1 MDEHKRFLA
10 DRLLSEERPIT
21 YRLLSRALDVH
32 VNTAKEM
39 LYDFHNYQNAQKTN
53 SVHATYLVYGTKAP
67 ESQQPDGDVEM
78 SSSMPEEPLSDEVPT
93 STITLAREEEL
104 KDTLAAY
111 QKVTSIHVYSLAP
124 HPQKDLTLL
133 SDITTQLSEYSLEDI
148 TAASKKYGS
157 IGNPN
162 AQRRE
167 RKGRTQA
174 SAPAPPNP
182 AKKDTSAPKSTSST
196 TVKQEAPAS
205 KPETKQTKS
214 IKQESSATSSK
225 EGTPAPSGGKKPAP
239 SLKRGVSG
247 GIMQSFAKA
256 AARPAKPK
264 AAPKKEEDTAM
275 ALSDDGEADDSDI
288 VGTSSKS
295 KPVVDSGDIKRK
307 RQERE
312 DALRKMMEDDD
323 EDEKEESDKE
333 SEQADEEMEEA
344 PEPEAEPEPESQ
356 KEEKEPAEM
365 ISSTGDGR
373 RRGKR
378 RVMKKKRILDDQ
390 GYMVTIQEP
399 GWESFSED
407 EAPAPAKKAA
417 PTPTPS
423 SSAGSKA
430 KKAATKG
437 QGNIMS
443 FFAKK

>member
-1 MDEHKRFLA
+1 MDEHKKYLA

-39 LYDFHNYQNAQKTN
+39 LYDFHNYQNAQKSN
-53 SVHATYLVYGTKAP
+53 SVHATYLVYGTKTS
-67 ESQQPDGDVEM
+67 ESQQSDGDVEM
-78 SSSMPEEPLSDEVPT
+78 SSSMPEEPLSDEVSI
-93 STITLAREEEL
+93 STLTLAREEEL
-104 KDTLAAY
+104 KDILVAY
-111 QKVTSIHVYSLAP
+111 EKVTSIHVYSLAP

-133 SDITTQLSEYSLEDI
+133 SDVTTQLSEYSLGGDT
-148 TAASKKYGS
+148 TAASKKYGF

-167 RKGRTQA
+167 RKGRAQA
-174 SAPAPPNP
+174 S
-182 AKKDTSAPKSTSST
+182 TSAPSQSIKKESSAPKPALT
-196 TVKQEAPAS
+196 TNLKKEASAS
-205 KPETKQTKS
+205 MPEMKHTKS
-214 IKQESSATSSK
+214 AKQESSAPSSK

-288 VGTSSKS
+288 IATSSKS
-295 KPVVDSGDIKRK
+295 KPAVDSEDIKRK

-333 SEQADEEMEEA
+333 SEEADEEMEEA
-344 PEPEAEPEPESQ
+344 PEPEAEPEPESK
-356 KEEKEPAEM
+356 KEEKEPAETV
-365 ISSTGDGR
+365 SSTGDGR

-430 KKAATKG
+430 KAAPKG

>member
-1 MDEHKRFLA
+1 
-10 DRLLSEERPIT
+10 
-21 YRLLSRALDVH
+21 
-32 VNTAKEM
+32 
-39 LYDFHNYQNAQKTN
+39 
-53 SVHATYLVYGTKAP
+53 
-67 ESQQPDGDVEM
+67 
-78 SSSMPEEPLSDEVPT
+78 
-93 STITLAREEEL
+93 
-104 KDTLAAY
+104 LAAY
-111 QKVTSIHVYSLAP
+111 EKVTSIHVYSLAP

-133 SDITTQLSEYSLEDI
+133 SDITTQLSEYSLGGDI
-148 TAASKKYGS
+148 AAAAKKYGF

-167 RKGRTQA
+167 RKGRPQASA
-174 SAPAPPNP
+174 SAPANTI
-182 AKKDTSAPKSTSST
+182 KKETSAPKSTSST
-196 TVKQEAPAS
+196 TVKQEATAS
-205 KPETKQTKS
+205 MPEMKHTKS
-214 IKQESSATSSK
+214 AKQESSAPSSK
-225 EGTPAPSGGKKPAP
+225 EGTPIPSGGKKPAP

-264 AAPKKEEDTAM
+264 TAPKKEEDTAM

-288 VGTSSKS
+288 VATSSKS
-295 KPVVDSGDIKRK
+295 KPVVDSEDIKRK

-344 PEPEAEPEPESQ
+344 PEPEAELEPESK

-390 GYMVTIQEP
+390 GYMGKFVLQLFGPMMLIVK
-399 GWESFSED
+399 SYDSR
-407 EAPAPAKKAA
+407 
-417 PTPTPS
+417 
-423 SSAGSKA
+423 AGL
-430 KKAATKG
+430 G
-437 QGNIMS
+437 VLLRG
-443 FFAKK
+443 